1 MEKCQYLRGSLGNLI
16 AYKKKNDDLSKALID
31 LAIYFASYVLFTHQ
45 QELSLIFLSAAI
57 SVPSFYL
64 IFIVFMRF

>member
-1 MEKCQYLRGSLGNLI
+1 MEKYQYLRGSLGNLI
-16 AYKKKNDDLSKALID
+16 AYKKNDDLSKALID
-31 LAIYFASYVLFTHQ
+31 LAIYFAPYVLFTHQ

>member
-31 LAIYFASYVLFTHQ
+31 LAIYFASYVLFTH
-45 QELSLIFLSAAI
+45 
-57 SVPSFYL
+57 
-64 IFIVFMRF
+64 